1 MKRTFIIK
9 DAETTAPGRWGKV
22 RPALT
27 MVCALVADG
36 LQWLLP
42 FLWPVC
48 DGAMVVAVLI
58 LWGWRWEVLV
68 AVIPELIPGLEL
80 APTWTI
86 FAGYLILARRG
97 EHADADP
104 RTKAKRPPEKR
115 VEPL

>member
-1 MKRTFIIK
+1 
-9 DAETTAPGRWGKV
+9 
-22 RPALT
+22 
-27 MVCALVADG
+27 MVATVICALVADG

-68 AVIPELIPGLEL
+68 AVIPELIPGIEL

-86 FAGYLILARRG
+86 FAGYLIISRRSG
-97 EHADADP
+97 ASTGGAV
-104 RTKAKRPPEKR
+104 TKAKAEEKR

>member
-9 DAETTAPGRWGKV
+9 DAEHAPASSRDTFRMMATV
-22 RPALT
+22 A
-27 MVCALVADG
+27 CALAADG

-48 DGAMVVAVLI
+48 DGAMVVAVLV

-68 AVIPELIPGLEL
+68 AVIPELIPGIEL

-86 FAGYLILARRG
+86 FAGYLIMSRRSG
-97 EHADADP
+97 VPAGGTA
-104 RTKAKRPPEKR
+104 TKTKTEEKR

>member
-1 MKRTFIIK
+1 MKRTVVIK
-9 DAETTAPGRWGKV
+9 DPAPVASRGWVRL

-27 MVCALVADG
+27 LGCAFLADG

-42 FLWPVC
+42 ILWPVC
-48 DGAMVVAVLI
+48 DGAMVIAVLI

-80 APTWTI
+80 APTWII
-86 FAGYLILARRG
+86 FAGYLIMARRG
-97 EHADADP
+97 DSQSP
-104 RTKAKRPPEKR
+104 LGRSKPGRTVEKK

>member
-1 MKRTFIIK
+1 MKRTVVIK
-9 DAETTAPGRWGKV
+9 DAEAAAPRRWGKI
-22 RPALT
+22 RPVVT
-27 MVCALVADG
+27 MACAVIADG

-48 DGAMVVAVLI
+48 DGAMVIAVLI

-97 EHADADP
+97 DVSGP
-104 RTKAKRPPEKR
+104 GVGTKSKRAVEKR